1 MKGLVK
7 ASGCGPS
14 PSPSPLSESLLRGLH
29 GMDLKGQ
36 LVVRGSV
43 YTHPW
48 WDWYE

>member
-7 ASGCGPS
+7 ASGCG

-43 YTHPW
+43 YVHPW

>member
-7 ASGCGPS
+7 ACGCGPS
-14 PSPSPLSESLLRGLH
+14 PSPSTLSESLLRGLH

-43 YTHPW
+43 CVHPR
-48 WDWYE
+48 WDWCE